1 MSIDFTVVCRRPRPP
16 GWEGELAVDGL
27 PFAVWLD
34 DVASWREGVREM
46 LDPENHPGELEAEL
60 GRRLDG
66 PWSFVVCFNCKPAAA
81 ELVELCAEVVTEALG
96 GFYYDDH
103 SAEASPVAAGVE
115 RATGTAIVAR
125 WRRLAADESAQRAAI
140 DAVAKRQY
148 EQARRADPAGFAE
161 ADDWSDV

>member
-16 GWEGELAVDGL
+16 GWEGELAVDGF

-46 LDPENHPGELEAEL
+46 LDPDNHPGELEAEL

-103 SAEASPVAAGVE
+103 SAQASPVTAGRGRRATDPGVSAAAGPDRIARCRPDDTG
-115 RATGTAIVAR
+115 RAPAVRPAR
-125 WRRLAADESAQRAAI
+125 AI
-140 DAVAKRQY
+140 DPGA
-148 EQARRADPAGFAE
+148 PTAE
-161 ADDWSDV
+161 T